1 MLEKMLLPLA
11 AFEPDL
17 VVICAGFDAHAHDP
31 LEAGGLHEVDY
42 EWMTQ
47 ELVGIAE
54 THCEG
59 RVVSVL
65 EGGYSPA
72 VLRRCVG
79 AHVKALMGL
88 ASASAIA
95 AARARCACERRGG
108 GGDVRRAESREDRP
122 PRSFGW
128 CAALRAGGIRP
139 DTDGEMRGPTRC
151 STM

>member
-11 AFEPDL
+11 AFAPDL

-65 EGGYSPA
+65 RQHVPGG
-72 VLRRCVG
+72 
-79 AHVKALMGL
+79 
-88 ASASAIA
+88 
-95 AARARCACERRGG
+95 
-108 GGDVRRAESREDRP
+108 
-122 PRSFGW
+122 
-128 CAALRAGGIRP
+128 
-139 DTDGEMRGPTRC
+139 
-151 STM
+151 